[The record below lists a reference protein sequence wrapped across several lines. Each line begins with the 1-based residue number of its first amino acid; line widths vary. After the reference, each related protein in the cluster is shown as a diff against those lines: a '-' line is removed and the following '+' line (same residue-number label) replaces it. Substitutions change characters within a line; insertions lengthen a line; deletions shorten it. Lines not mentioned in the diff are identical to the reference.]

1 VSAPVRIGGAALG
14 LCIATLAVSW
24 PGVSMYDSVWQYEQ
38 ALSGQYN
45 DWHPPVMAW
54 LWALLHP
61 LGRGAAPMFVLQ
73 ILLYWAGIGLWAY
86 ALART
91 GRARAAIGVVV
102 IGACPLFLG
111 WQVTVLKDAQMAAA
125 LLAGTGLLA
134 WWRLAGRPVPHAALF
149 AAGGLLAYAVLVR
162 SNAVFAVLPLVMCLA
177 PWTTLRRLTIGVA
190 AVMVVLAV
198 SPFVN
203 TRLIGAEHSNVTHAQ
218 PLFDLAGIAHF
229 GGEAGRVGLHPAEH
243 ATVAARRCYT
253 PFFWDP
259 LGDASR
265 CGAVFARWGTLPAGQ
280 IGAAWVSAIMHH
292 PFAYALHRL
301 AHLNSTWRFIV
312 PFRYPSAAPPLGGEP
327 NSLGLRN
334 PGPAHRWLALSGA
347 MLAET
352 PVGWPIAWI
361 MVAAGTLFVARRV
374 SGPARDLA
382 VALAVS
388 ALALEASFAVIS
400 IASDLRYH
408 LWAMIAAALAAVL
421 IADRARRRDVALAG
435 AAFGLVV
442 GTAIVARLALPL
454 GPLTYQAML
463 G

>member
-1 VSAPVRIGGAALG
+1 MSAPVRIGGAALG
-14 LCIATLAVSW
+14 LCIATLAISW

-38 ALSGQYN
+38 ALSGRYN

-54 LWALLHP
+54 LWAMLHP

-73 ILLYWAGIGLWAY
+73 ILSYWLGIGLWACGI
-86 ALART
+86 ART
-91 GRARAAIGVVV
+91 GRWRAAICVLVV
-102 IGACPLFLG
+102 GACPLFLG
-111 WQVTVLKDAQMAAA
+111 WQVAVLKDAQMTAA
-125 LLAGTGLLA
+125 LLAGTGLIA
-134 WWRLAGRPVPHAALF
+134 WWRLADRAVPIAALF
-149 AAGGLLAYAVLVR
+149 AAGGLLLYAVSVR
-162 SNAVFAVLPLVMCLA
+162 SNALFAVVPLVMMLTRWK
-177 PWTTLRRLTIGVA
+177 PLRRITIGLA
-190 AVMVVLAV
+190 ALMVVLAV

-203 TRLIGAEHSNVTHAQ
+203 TRVIGAEHSNVTHAQ

-229 GGEAGRVGLHPAEH
+229 GGQAGRVGLHHGEH
-243 ATVAARRCYT
+243 AMIATRHCYT

-259 LGDASR
+259 LGDGDR
-265 CGAVFARWGTLPAGQ
+265 CGTVFDRWSALPAGEVG
-280 IGAAWVSAIMHH
+280 GAWAAAILHH
-292 PFAYALHRL
+292 PFAYVRHRL

-361 MVAAGTLFVARRV
+361 MVAAGVLFVARTM

-382 VALAVS
+382 LALAVS
-388 ALALEASFAVIS
+388 ALMLEASFAVIS

-408 LWAMIAAALAAVL
+408 LWSMIAAALAAIL
-421 IADRARRRDVALAG
+421 IAHRAERRDVTLAG
-435 AAFGLVV
+435 AAVGIVV
-442 GTAIVARLALPL
+442 GVAIVARLALPV
-454 GPLTYQAML
+454 GPLTYRAML